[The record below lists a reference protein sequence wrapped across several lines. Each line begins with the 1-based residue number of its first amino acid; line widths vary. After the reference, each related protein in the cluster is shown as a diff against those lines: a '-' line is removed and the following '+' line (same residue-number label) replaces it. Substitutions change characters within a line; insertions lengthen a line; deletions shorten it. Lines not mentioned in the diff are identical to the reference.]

1 MIASFLMHLSS
12 FKETAPK
19 NDPILTHVYQCA
31 RECGIAR
38 QELEE
43 WGRLVKARVQAQN
56 NAVQLSDGVDEAVAE
71 ALRMSAEHVVTT
83 QEATNSR
90 LASMAKTIE
99 KMDRNLSW

>member
-1 MIASFLMHLSS
+1 M
-12 FKETAPK
+12 
-19 NDPILTHVYQCA
+19 
-31 RECGIAR
+31 
-38 QELEE
+38 
-43 WGRLVKARVQAQN
+43 QAQN

-71 ALRMSAEHVVTT
+71 ALRMSAEHVITT